1 MDSLV
6 NDTEDF
12 YNSNFQNI
20 IFWETPVNTYSLIKI
35 VDGILAQVGLKL
47 VIFEAEPRFQNQMY
61 NTCLFMDKE
70 MRRLRKY
77 FINVEFEV
85 SGHSGPEQ
93 AKRQF
98 IAKILQALD
107 KADTYKEVKE
117 EDFHFLKIEELS
129 PQRYLAELQISSVG
143 DKSSINDL

>member
-1 MDSLV
+1 
-6 NDTEDF
+6 
-12 YNSNFQNI
+12 
-20 IFWETPVNTYSLIKI
+20 VNTYSLIKI
-35 VDGILAQVGLKL
+35 IDGILAQVGLKL
-47 VIFEAEPRFQNQMY
+47 VIFEDEPRFQNQMY
-61 NTCLFMDKE
+61 NTCLFMDRE

-85 SGHSGPEQ
+85 SGHPGPEQ

-107 KADTYKEVKE
+107 KADAYKEVKE

-129 PQRYLAELQISSVG
+129 PQRYLAELQISSIR
-143 DKSSINDL
+143 DKSDINDL